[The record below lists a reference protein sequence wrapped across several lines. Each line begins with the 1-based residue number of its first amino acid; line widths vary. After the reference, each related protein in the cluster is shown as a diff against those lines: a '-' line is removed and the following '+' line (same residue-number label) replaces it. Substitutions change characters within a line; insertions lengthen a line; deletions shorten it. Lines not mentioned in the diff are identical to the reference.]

1 MFRASSEEQ
10 HGYPSIASASVTSS
24 TNTGKELA
32 AEKAGIATLS
42 AQELAQTSSELFS
55 KGDKKIAKHV
65 TPLLKS
71 SPKPT
76 SLIQGAVPKE
86 TAIATHAHL
95 VHPHG
100 LCPEK
105 ERALKELYERLD
117 MDNDG
122 TIDIRDLTAALKHEM
137 PHIPYRLAPKLLAR
151 IRRREDDDAVNF
163 SDFVHYVIEHE
174 KRLELIFQDLDR
186 NQDGYIDVRE
196 IKEYCHELGI
206 PISDARAQNIVEKM
220 DQTGS
225 AAIDLS
231 EFQQFMLLYPSSDP
245 RDIADFWRHNL
256 LKRVIQRLKGDGELT
271 IYERFLAGSS
281 AGAISQTAIYPME
294 VLKTRLALRRT
305 GQLDH
310 GVLHFAKKMYEQ
322 EGLRCFYKGY
332 IPNLLGIIPYAGID
346 LAVYETLKTL
356 YVRRNKDVTE
366 PGVLALVA
374 CGACSSTCGQL
385 ASYPLALIRTRLQAK
400 TVAKDRS
407 QPDTMSGQFRFILK
421 NEGVV
426 GLYRGITPNFM
437 KVIPAIMI
445 QSPLTIEEKSL
456 REKYERLKAIR
467 KAISAAKNPPQ
478 NSKETHKISDRV
490 SKKSNVEVAAVAAE
504 EVKRKIIS
512 GAIRLSKASEK
523 NTFKRLK
530 VSEKRPSLEKTP
542 SLSQNDAVVLAQGCG
557 SETEPMFSPP
567 YSSQEP
573 RYPRPPQ
580 QVNPTPT
587 RGPTLYVRGTELS
600 KDVLEHAFH
609 PFGTI
614 NRCFVEERRKSAF
627 ITFSSTEQA
636 EEAIAKMDDKAI
648 DGRTVRVSF
657 ARRQNQSGFRD
668 RQQRPS
674 VNRERTISDTEKDGT
689 PAGFRKRPGLGAN
702 KGTDGPTP
710 LRRWAPSTSTD
721 SSAPPTPI
729 TPTVPLARV
738 QFQKF
743 VPAGASQPE
752 IPALTEQ
759 QVKER
764 EVVTY
769 DDSCPFD

>member
-206 PISDARAQNIVEKM
+206 PISDARAQNIVEKILCATENHPFGMQRLRM

-256 LKRVIQRLKGDGELT
+256 VIDIGEDSQVPEDFSQSEIQSGVWWRHLVAGGVAGCFSRTCTAPLDRLKVFMQVYANKSNRMGLMSAVRMLHAEGGVRCFWRGNGINVIKIAPESAIKFMAYEQLKRVIQRLKGDGELT

-437 KVIPAIMI
+437 KVIPAVSI
-445 QSPLTIEEKSL
+445 SYVV
-456 REKYERLKAIR
+456 YE
-467 KAISAAKNPPQ
+467 
-478 NSKETHKISDRV
+478 
-490 SKKSNVEVAAVAAE
+490 
-504 EVKRKIIS
+504 
-512 GAIRLSKASEK
+512 
-523 NTFKRLK
+523 
-530 VSEKRPSLEKTP
+530 
-542 SLSQNDAVVLAQGCG
+542 
-557 SETEPMFSPP
+557 
-567 YSSQEP
+567 
-573 RYPRPPQ
+573 
-580 QVNPTPT
+580 
-587 RGPTLYVRGTELS
+587 
-600 KDVLEHAFH
+600 
-609 PFGTI
+609 
-614 NRCFVEERRKSAF
+614 
-627 ITFSSTEQA
+627 
-636 EEAIAKMDDKAI
+636 
-648 DGRTVRVSF
+648 TVR
-657 ARRQNQSGFRD
+657 
-668 RQQRPS
+668 
-674 VNRERTISDTEKDGT
+674 KH
-689 PAGFRKRPGLGAN
+689 LGA
-702 KGTDGPTP
+702 
-710 LRRWAPSTSTD
+710 SMS
-721 SSAPPTPI
+721 
-729 TPTVPLARV
+729 
-738 QFQKF
+738 
-743 VPAGASQPE
+743 
-752 IPALTEQ
+752 
-759 QVKER
+759 
-764 EVVTY
+764 
-769 DDSCPFD
+769 